1 MGETVGMAF
10 VYIEEAH
17 AENEWPIATPEE
29 FAVSEQHTTLESRL
43 ASAAQLQATLPV
55 LDAFPMYADSMD
67 RTFQTLYG
75 AWPTRMYVHVSDPD
89 LVVTPPCLAHIV
101 HHGLIV
107 GGWMDGWIPFLK
119 GLLSFYYFLL
129 FSIRYYFN
137 GGELIHKADAVDVR
151 FRNTLVST
159 CLQAVSPRKN
169 CYNLSRVESA
179 SAS

>member
-17 AENEWPIATPEE
+17 AENEWPIAPPEE

-101 HHGLIV
+101 HHGLI
-107 GGWMDGWIPFLK
+107 D
-119 GLLSFYYFLL
+119 
-129 FSIRYYFN
+129 
-137 GGELIHKADAVDVR
+137 
-151 FRNTLVST
+151 
-159 CLQAVSPRKN
+159 
-169 CYNLSRVESA
+169 
-179 SAS
+179 

>member
-75 AWPTRMYVHVSDPD
+75 AWPTRMY
-89 LVVTPPCLAHIV
+89 
-101 HHGLIV
+101 
-107 GGWMDGWIPFLK
+107 
-119 GLLSFYYFLL
+119 
-129 FSIRYYFN
+129 YFN